1 MMMKNYNIFTCVH
14 IVILHGSPMRI
25 NIYLKIIE
33 INKYYI
39 YNTNESS
46 GKKF

>member
-1 MMMKNYNIFTCVH
+1 MCGHCDTTWK
-14 IVILHGSPMRI
+14 SMRI

-39 YNTNESS
+39 YITNERRQRKSRN
-46 GKKF
+46 

>member
-1 MMMKNYNIFTCVH
+1 MCTHCDTTWK
-14 IVILHGSPMRI
+14 SMRI

-46 GKKF
+46 GKLDSN